1 MTRVHEA
8 RQALFDPTPEIF
20 ATGPDGR
27 FLFSLNESGDEWL
40 DTAAYDEARFVL
52 SMWHPSAARTIDL
65 DHAYVELQGRFD
77 PQEDHWVK
85 IAEVEPIV
93 PAYDAGVS
101 FDGWIVLPVLAPRS
115 AYRIAG
121 AGLAARA
128 RLQIRANA
136 YFVS

>member
-1 MTRVHEA
+1 MNRPHEA
-8 RQALFDPTPEIF
+8 RQAVFDPTPEIF

-27 FLFSLNESGDEWL
+27 FLFPLIENGNDALE
-40 DTAAYDEARFVL
+40 TAPYDEVRFVL
-52 SMWHPSAARTIDL
+52 SMWHPSKQRTIDL
-65 DHAYVELQGRFD
+65 DRAYIEIQGRFD

-93 PAYDAGVS
+93 PAYDAGMS
-101 FDGWIVLPVLAPRS
+101 FDGWIVLPVLAPHS
-115 AYRIAG
+115 AYRLSG
-121 AGLAARA
+121 SGLAARA